1 MFSNLFIRFLSG
13 QAGLVKRWFMPPLR
27 LSSGLSQN
35 RRIVLY
41 IRHSKARTGRCVC
54 ILLVTFPILGRP
66 GIVAIRIRSGVVRIQ
81 ITRRTITVVGIAAKT
96 RSRLPV
102 RSFNLPFT
110 GSEAKVPMLSLP
122 GDGRIWRGLQPL
134 YSACGGVAHSIK
146 AWADPAELRC
156 ACVAT

>member
-102 RSFNLPFT
+102 RSFNLPFPVQRPK
-110 GSEAKVPMLSLP
+110 S
-122 GDGRIWRGLQPL
+122 RCF
-134 YSACGGVAHSIK
+134 ACRETAGFGGACSPFIPP
-146 AWADPAELRC
+146 AAELHTQSRLGQ
-156 ACVAT
+156 TRHSGET